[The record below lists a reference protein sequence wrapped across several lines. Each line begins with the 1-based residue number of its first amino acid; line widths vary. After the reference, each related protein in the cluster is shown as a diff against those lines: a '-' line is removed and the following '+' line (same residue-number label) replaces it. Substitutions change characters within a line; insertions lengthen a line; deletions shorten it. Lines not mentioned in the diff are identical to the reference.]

1 LKILLKL
8 HGPLSECNQKEFP
21 NITSS
26 VNTQLLELSSHDSF
40 IRWLTKIA
48 NACALSCTAEQINNY
63 DKLTCSQ
70 PITVT
75 WFSQSCNN
83 VKYDWFRW
91 WTRVQKLRELLE
103 KSMDVVMMS
112 MYTSVAFS
120 PKEMFHLVCG
130 TAVHFIS
137 AGARLEQ
144 QRKSATSIY
153 SKICTWKTVA
163 PSINLTKH
171 DTRLKLQ
178 ITVRNPTWNK

>member
-1 LKILLKL
+1 M
-8 HGPLSECNQKEFP
+8 HGPLSECNQKEFL

-26 VNTQLLELSSHDSF
+26 VNTQFLELSSHDSF

-48 NACALSCTAEQINNY
+48 NARALSFTAEQINNY

-91 WTRVQKLRELLE
+91 WTRVQKLREWLE
-103 KSMDVVMMS
+103 KSMDVVMM
-112 MYTSVAFS
+112 Y
-120 PKEMFHLVCG
+120 MFHLVCG

-137 AGARLEQ
+137 AGARFEQ
-144 QRKSATSIY
+144 HRKSATSIY

-163 PSINLTKH
+163 PSIHLTKH